1 MQDYRNIIESLP
13 EDDKPDFFGLPA
25 NIARSSQRIISSQV
39 KLAFFVDLWILYAA
53 ILSWRTQPPVHKC
66 INFNKKVRVNE
77 CIFLYVEFYLEN
89 IWI

>member
-39 KLAFFVDLWILYAA
+39 KLAFSIVL
-53 ILSWRTQPPVHKC
+53 
-66 INFNKKVRVNE
+66 
-77 CIFLYVEFYLEN
+77 
-89 IWI
+89 